1 MSEKRQP
8 KFLETS
14 WWTTFHLN
22 KERFD
27 TPQEPRRAAEPL
39 RLLLSFICIINLLQH
54 LSQLK
59 PLAGTLSQTRL
70 SHFSS
75 ITLSPPP
82 SATTSSMLI
91 QTAAIA
97 IVFVLSARAYM
108 YFLGGRDAYVFVA
121 MRARFMSTAV
131 SLSWCIDVAAV
142 IAGIGMVGSSARA
155 GSSLRWTLRRFSL
168 ARWWRTIF
176 VVASIS
182 AVQQLAVELFL
193 SKSWKFIACLRF
205 GIFEVEFDSW
215 WHIKI
220 PRREQFHMR
229 PLHLISLH
237 MRPLHLISHLHDLL
251 NWCLQLVLYQYGAVG
266 TVDRYCFNLLASS

>member
-1 MSEKRQP
+1 
-8 KFLETS
+8 
-14 WWTTFHLN
+14 
-22 KERFD
+22 
-27 TPQEPRRAAEPL
+27 
-39 RLLLSFICIINLLQH
+39 
-54 LSQLK
+54 
-59 PLAGTLSQTRL
+59 
-70 SHFSS
+70 
-75 ITLSPPP
+75 
-82 SATTSSMLI
+82 
-91 QTAAIA
+91 
-97 IVFVLSARAYM
+97 M

-155 GSSLRWTLRRFSL
+155 RSSLRWTLRRFSL
-168 ARWWRTIF
+168 ARWRCTIF

-229 PLHLISLH
+229 PLN
-237 MRPLHLISHLHDLL
+237 LISHLHDLL